1 MHNPYRRRAGEVSVK
16 AIWSLVAAALSMCAV
31 LVPAT
36 ATATALP
43 STRAAVATVSDPF
56 NTRLSVVVS
65 ANARFSVGAFPDAVT
80 GAATAGSFPLLFG
93 WPTTS
98 TSFATVMVDGV
109 PDVYGLT
116 GTQVQAPTETPAG
129 DDTSAWSDGEVTT
142 RQTLSLAANPDTGL
156 VDAVRIA
163 YTVTNTGSLAHS
175 VGVRVLLDTD
185 IDNND
190 GAPFLM
196 AGAGPITTEEDL
208 TGAAVPDHFQVLP
221 ALGADTR
228 LAGATLRGSGA
239 TAPDRLVF
247 ADWPQIEAAPWD
259 YTITPGRPITTD
271 GAYAVY
277 WNPQALGPGA
287 STTYVTYFGLSR
299 PPPPTVTAVTPASGP
314 AAGGTQVTVT
324 GTALS
329 GVTAVDF
336 GGTPS
341 SGIFV
346 DSPTEVSA
354 TVPAGSGT
362 VDVTVTTPSGTSAP
376 SAADH
381 YTYAGAA
388 TTSAPVSKTSPVGAI
403 GPDSAELVATVN
415 PRGLATTVHFEY
427 GGDDATGATAAA
439 ATLDQRTPDQTVDPD
454 FADHTVTAEVAS
466 LTPNSTYHVRAVAT
480 NAKGT
485 TTGDEVTF
493 TTASDAPPPPPV
505 LGRAFN
511 AQPVTGRVFV
521 LLPTSAGSGQARASA
536 AKGNG
541 FIPLTE
547 ARQLPVGTEFD
558 AAAGSVRLTTAAATR
573 GRVLSGTFGSGVFK
587 LLQNRRARGLSELS
601 LVVPSGA
608 SRTCAATAG
617 KAQTAARRALP
628 KTVLDRLRAKATGHF
643 QTHGR
648 YSSATVRGTSWTTTD
663 RCDGTLTLVARGVV
677 VVSDLR
683 RKRQIVVRAGRG
695 YLARAP

>member
-1 MHNPYRRRAGEVSVK
+1 VSVK
-16 AIWSLVAAALSMCAV
+16 TVRSRIVTAMSVCAV

-36 ATATALP
+36 ASALP
-43 STRAAVATVSDPF
+43 GTQAAKPAAATVSDPF
-56 NTRLSVVVS
+56 NPRLSVDVS
-65 ANARFSVGAFPDAVT
+65 ADGRFSVGAFPDPVT
-80 GAATAGSFPLLFG
+80 GAAGAGSFPLLFG

-98 TSFATVMVDGV
+98 TSFATVMVDGT
-109 PDVYGLT
+109 PDGYGTT
-116 GTQVQAPTETPAG
+116 GTQVQAPTETPGGA
-129 DDTSAWSDGEVTT
+129 DTSAWSNGEVTT
-142 RQTLSLAANPDTGL
+142 RQTMSLAANPDTGL
-156 VDAVRIA
+156 MDAVRIA
-163 YTVTNTGSLAHS
+163 YTVTNTGSGPHS
-175 VGVRVLLDTD
+175 VGVRALLDTD
-185 IDNND
+185 VDNND
-190 GAPFLM
+190 GDPFLVP
-196 AGAGPITTEEDL
+196 GAGPITTEEDL
-208 TGAAVPDHFQVLP
+208 TGSAVPDHFQVLP
-221 ALGADTR
+221 AIGADTR

-247 ADWPQIEAAPWD
+247 ADWPLIQAAAWD
-259 YTITPGRPITTD
+259 YTISPGRSIATD
-271 GAYAVY
+271 GAYAIY
-277 WNPQALGPGA
+277 WNPQPLGPGA
-287 STTYVTYFGLSR
+287 STTYVTYFGLAR
-299 PPPPTVTAVTPASGP
+299 PPVPSVTAVTPASGP
-314 AAGGTQVTVT
+314 ATGGTQVTVT
-324 GTALS
+324 GNALS
-329 GVTAVDF
+329 QVTAVDF

-341 SGIFV
+341 SGFVV

-362 VDVTVTTPSGTSAP
+362 VDVTVTTPGGTSAQ
-376 SAADH
+376 STADQ

-388 TTSAPVSKTSPVGAI
+388 TASPVSRTNPVGEV

-415 PRGLATTVHFEY
+415 PRGLATTIHFEY
-427 GGDDATGATAAA
+427 GVDDTTGATAAA
-439 ATLDQRTPDQTVDPD
+439 ATLGQRTPDQAVGPD
-454 FADHTVTAEVAS
+454 FTDHTVTAEVAS
-466 LTPNSTYHVRAVAT
+466 LTPHSTYHVRAVAT

-485 TTGDEVTF
+485 TIGDEVTF
-493 TTASDAPPPPPV
+493 ATGSDPPPPPPV

-521 LLPTSAGSGQARASA
+521 LLPTSTRGGQAKASA

-547 ARQLPVGTEFD
+547 ARQLPVGTVFD
-558 AAAGSVRLTTAAATR
+558 AAAGTVRLTTAAATR
-573 GRVLSGTFGSGVFK
+573 GRVQSGTFGSGVFK

-628 KTVLDRLRAKATGHF
+628 KSVLNRLRGTATGHF

-663 RCDGTLTLVARGVV
+663 RCDGTLTFVKRGVV

-683 RKRQIVVRAGRG
+683 RRRQIVVRAGRA